1 MSFTNKIKNELVN
14 IELTRLQII
23 SELSGLLKNSLVED
37 KNLKISTENSIIAKF
52 LFQLLKKQFDIYI
65 HVSVRKGYNYNK
77 NYIYTL
83 VAGEKLSLINKELS
97 LNYNIPDSYLI
108 DDFDLKCAYLRGV
121 FMACGSINDPKT
133 ARYHMEFS
141 FNNLEYSEF
150 INDLLNS
157 YDLNSKILHRENRYI
172 VYVKESEKIG
182 DFLRIV
188 GATNALLYYENVKIY
203 RSRKNELNRINNCEQ
218 ANVDKIIQTAKN
230 QVDDINFIKDNDL
243 IDVLDDKLKIVCDY
257 RIRYPEVSLVELS
270 EIISIETGEKLTKS
284 GLYHR
289 LDKLKKISQ
298 KLREKSKFN

>member
-1 MSFTNKIKNELVN
+1 
-14 IELTRLQII
+14 
-23 SELSGLLKNSLVED
+23 
-37 KNLKISTENSIIAKF
+37 
-52 LFQLLKKQFDIYI
+52 
-65 HVSVRKGYNYNK
+65 
-77 NYIYTL
+77 
-83 VAGEKLSLINKELS
+83 
-97 LNYNIPDSYLI
+97 
-108 DDFDLKCAYLRGV
+108 
-121 FMACGSINDPKT
+121 MACGSINDPKT